1 MAPMTSA
8 RDLRNMSESELRD
21 RERELRE
28 ELFNLRFQFA
38 AGELA
43 NHARI
48 KQAKREL
55 ARVLTVLREKK
66 NASKE

>member
-1 MAPMTSA
+1 MAPTNSA
-8 RDLRNMSESELRD
+8 RDLRKMSDEDIKE

-48 KQAKREL
+48 TQAKREL
-55 ARVLTVLREKK
+55 ARVLTVLREKVHVG
-66 NASKE
+66 

>member
-1 MAPMTSA
+1 MAPTTSA
-8 RDLRNMSESELRD
+8 RDMRKLSNEELEE

-28 ELFNLRFQFA
+28 ELFNLRFQFS

-48 KQAKREL
+48 TQAKREL
-55 ARVLTVLREKK
+55 ARVLTVLREKRH
-66 NASKE
+66 AG

>member
-1 MAPMTSA
+1 MPQTSA
-8 RDLRNMSESELRD
+8 RDIRNLSAEDLKE
-21 RERELRE
+21 REKELRE

-48 KQAKREL
+48 TLTRREL
-55 ARVLTVLREKK
+55 ARVLTVIREKR
-66 NASKE
+66 NVG

>member
-1 MAPMTSA
+1 MPQTSA
-8 RDLRNMSESELRD
+8 RDIRNYSEEDLRT
-21 RERELRE
+21 REKELRE

-48 KQAKREL
+48 ALAKREL
-55 ARVLTVLREKK
+55 ARVLTVLREKR
-66 NASKE
+66 NVG